1 MGPFVVAGWLCGV
14 CRLGWF
20 LVWLVARRCLVWML
34 LAAGSRPG
42 HKVAGHGIPGG
53 PGVSAD

>member
-1 MGPFVVAGWLCGV
+1 MRGLQT
-14 CRLGWF
+14 
-20 LVWLVARRCLVWML
+20 WLVPSLVGCQALPCMDAAQ
-34 LAAGSRPG
+34 AAGSRPG